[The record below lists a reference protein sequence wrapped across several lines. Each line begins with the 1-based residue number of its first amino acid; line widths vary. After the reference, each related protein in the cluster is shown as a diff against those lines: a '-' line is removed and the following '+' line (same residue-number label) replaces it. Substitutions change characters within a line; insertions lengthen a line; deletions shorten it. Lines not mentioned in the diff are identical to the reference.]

1 MSNILTG
8 NIAEMGIVTFTYD
21 PASQAAND
29 TDEDTVTVS
38 GLRVGD
44 FVVVSKPTHTDGIGL
59 ADARVTAANTLSI
72 TWTNPTAGAVN
83 AGPETYTALWFRSD
97 STRNAVQP

>member
-8 NIAEMGIVTFTYD
+8 NISEMGIITVTYD

-38 GLRVGD
+38 GLKVGD
-44 FVVVSKPTHTDGIGL
+44 FVSLMKPTHTDGVGL
-59 ADARVTAANTLSI
+59 CDCRVTADNTLSI

-83 AGPETYTALWFRSD
+83 PGSETYLLFWARPDATKTA
-97 STRNAVQP
+97 TGT